1 MEASPSRNDFFVD
14 AKSKMARAGIRT
26 LALTKINL
34 NAGLDGGATGVIFH
48 ALGDLSGYSA
58 RTRWWGAGP
67 RGLAAVVG
75 LARGSGAARP
85 LLPSAGPVA
94 TALRR
99 FDRRDYWDERLALS
113 LRILESA
120 PMGLAVHRVGV
131 GASGLSACMILAL
144 VQQPTQ
150 HMVGLVSSRR
160 SGSCIARGRLDFAQ
174 SIHCPSPALSR
185 TFRRSA
191 PSRTER
197 SGTPDYMCSCVWPTG
212 LSLVIRE
219 V

>member
-85 LLPSAGPVA
+85 ILPSAGPVA

-99 FDRRDYWDERLALS
+99 FDRRDCWDERLALS
-113 LRILESA
+113 LRILEAA
-120 PMGLAVHRVGV
+120 PRGLAVHCVGV
-131 GASGLSACMILAL
+131 DASGLECVDGHSCSN
-144 VQQPTQ
+144 QPSIWWAF
-150 HMVGLVSSRR
+150 GSSRR
-160 SGSCIARGRLDFAQ
+160 PGSCAARRRLDLDLAQ

-185 TFRRSA
+185 TFRGSV
-191 PSRTER
+191 PSSTELP
-197 SGTPDYMCSCVWPTG
+197 GTPDYM
-212 LSLVIRE
+212 
-219 V
+219 

>member
-1 MEASPSRNDFFVD
+1 MEASPSRNEFFVD

-99 FDRRDYWDERLALS
+99 FDRRDCWDERLALS
-113 LRILESA
+113 LRILEAA

-150 HMVGLVSSRR
+150 HMVGLVPSRR
-160 SGSCIARGRLDFAQ
+160 SGSCIARGRLDFA
-174 SIHCPSPALSR
+174 
-185 TFRRSA
+185 
-191 PSRTER
+191 
-197 SGTPDYMCSCVWPTG
+197 
-212 LSLVIRE
+212 
-219 V
+219 